1 MMGRIDK
8 RLADAGITLPSA
20 ANPIAN
26 YVPAVRT
33 GNLLFISGQLPL
45 KEGVVALEGKVGDT
59 VSLDQAT
66 EAARLCALNII
77 SQAKTALGG
86 DLDRVKRVVKLTGF
100 VACGPNFAQ
109 HPQVINGASDLMVQ
123 VFGDAGR
130 HSRAAVGA
138 PSLPRNAPVEVEA
151 VLEVE

>member
-1 MMGRIDK
+1 MGQIDQ
-8 RLADAGITLPSA
+8 RLAAAGLTLPNA
-20 ANPIAN
+20 ATPIAN

-45 KEGVVALEGKVGDT
+45 KDGAVAMTGIVGAGVTPE
-59 VSLDQAT
+59 QAA
-66 EAARLCALNII
+66 EAAKLCALNII
-77 SQAKTALGG
+77 SQAKTALNG

-100 VACGPNFAQ
+100 VACTPDFGG
-109 HPQVINGASDLMVQ
+109 HPQVINGASDIMVQ

>member
-1 MMGRIDK
+1 MMGIVDK
-8 RLADAGITLPSA
+8 RLAELGITLPGA
-20 ANPIAN
+20 ASPIAN

-59 VSLDQAT
+59 VSVDQAT
-66 EAARLCALNII
+66 EAARLCALNIVA
-77 SQAKTALGG
+77 QAKAALGG
-86 DLDRVKRVVKLTGF
+86 DLDKVTRVVKLTGF
-100 VACGPNFAQ
+100 VACTPGFAQ
-109 HPQVINGASDLMVQ
+109 HPQVINGASDTMVQ

-151 VLEVE
+151 VLEVA